1 MIIIKNFIKMLVLGF
16 CIDYISKFELYLFYK
31 YIKKDE
37 ILKNFTFS
45 WDWYVKYSKVL
56 AYKRLLAEIFGKL
69 TEDIKKLTEDVEKST
84 EDDDISADE
93 F

>member
-1 MIIIKNFIKMLVLGF
+1 MFIQKFIFFFLIGL
-16 CIDYISKFELYLFYK
+16 CSDYLTKFEIYLFYK

-37 ILKNFTFS
+37 ILKNFKFS
-45 WDWYVKYSKVL
+45 SDWFVKYSEEL
-56 AYKRLLAEIFGKL
+56 AYKRIKAEIF
-69 TEDIKKLTEDVEKST
+69 EKST

>member
-1 MIIIKNFIKMLVLGF
+1 MIIKNFILFFLVGL
-16 CIDYISKFELYLFYK
+16 CADYISKFELYLFYK

-45 WDWYVKYSKVL
+45 WNWYIEYSKVL
-56 AYKRLLAEIFGKL
+56 AYKRLIDNF
-69 TEDIKKLTEDVEKST
+69 VEKST